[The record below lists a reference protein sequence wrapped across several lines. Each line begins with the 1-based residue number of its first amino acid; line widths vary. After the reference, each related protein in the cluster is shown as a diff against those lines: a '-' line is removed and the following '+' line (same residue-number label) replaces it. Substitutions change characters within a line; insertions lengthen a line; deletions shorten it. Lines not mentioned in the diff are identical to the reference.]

1 MATFIS
7 KHDDGLFYLHDGD
20 KAPLACKIDAYRDE
34 LIIPENSTGR
44 SRVKIKLVVGEYE
57 LAPKAKTWVDYMT
70 PEERAQYDAIRKAA
84 EGRMPKPANL
94 TELEKAQRALE
105 RAKAKIA
112 QLTGAKLANEIMAE
126 AFAAGDAV
134 AKGEL

>member
-1 MATFIS
+1 MTTFI
-7 KHDDGLFYLHDGD
+7 KFHEDGNYYLHDGD
-20 KAPLACKIDAYRDE
+20 LEPKACKVDTYRDE

-44 SRVKIKLVVGEYE
+44 TRVKIKLVVGNYE
-57 LAPKAKTWVDYMT
+57 LTPKAKTWVDYMT
-70 PEERAQYDAIRKAA
+70 PDEKATYDAIRKAC

-112 QLTGAKLANEIMAE
+112 SLTGGQA
-126 AFAAGDAV
+126 
-134 AKGEL
+134 